1 MLAIPLATVPNQAIS
16 FNADNVLWTLHVYQG
31 GKFMC
36 ADIQKN
42 GVDVINGFRCFGGI
56 AVLQYDYMTVP
67 DLGNF
72 VFDEDPDWTNFGG
85 SCNLY
90 YLSKDEMVLFEAE
103 MRNWST

>member
-16 FNADNVLWTLHVYQG
+16 FNADNVLWTLHIYQG
-31 GKFMC
+31 GKFVVIDVMV
-36 ADIQKN
+36 N
-42 GVDVINGFRCFGGI
+42 GVRLMDGFRCFGGI

-90 YLSKDEMVLFEAE
+90 YLTKDEMAVFDSK
-103 MRNWST
+103 MRAWTL